1 MRAIIAGGGVAGM
14 AAAVALRQIGIE
26 PLVLEQAQALTEIGA
41 GINLWPNAMRALHQL
56 GAADY
61 IRATG
66 VRGEKVVHLDL
77 ESGAEL
83 ESLPFGPSARSYKED
98 LYNSHRADLLDALI
112 DRLDGADVRVA
123 SRVGGFRQHQG
134 GVEVTL
140 ADGETL
146 TGDLLVG
153 ADGLKSAVRAQ
164 LFGAQEPQYTGV
176 VAWRALLPR
185 DRADGVAVVQGIAS
199 WFGANRTVVVYPV
212 RRGELVSFSGY
223 VPDAEIR
230 NESWTSAGDLD
241 DLRRSFAI
249 ACPEI
254 ADLIAKVDRAII
266 TPIYYR
272 RPLENWARGRVVLVG
287 DAAHPIPPFAG
298 QGAALAVEDAV
309 ALAEALL
316 ADDDVSVALQDFA
329 ARRAPRAEQ
338 VLVRSQVNLLQYRQ
352 GDPVQ
357 ARARNGRIRGLKR
370 LDPRAESTSAWLYG
384 YDATVRKP
392 DPAQPRLAQ
401 WPAHARRA
409 HELWRT
415 VFTVE
420 DRAASWLGERAAYE
434 RFLLAHSPGVD
445 GQRVEEVDCAGV
457 AALRVVPP
465 GGETGPAILH
475 LHGGGYVMG
484 SARASAGY
492 AARLAAAVGGWALV
506 PDYRLAPEHA
516 YPAALEDV
524 VTAYRW
530 LLDHGGVPRFVS
542 GECAGG
548 GLAVALAAALPA
560 WDVPRPGSLH
570 LLSPF
575 CDLTVAG
582 PGPDAPLDPWYS
594 RAMLLGLAA
603 SYVQDA
609 DPDVGLVSPIAADL
623 RGLPPMHIE
632 VARDEALH
640 DSATLLAERARAAG
654 VRVELEVVPDTVH
667 AFALFPDLPEADDAL
682 ARFAALVAAPAP

>member
-26 PLVLEQAQALTEIGA
+26 PLVLEQAEALTEIGA

-77 ESGAEL
+77 ESGVEL
-83 ESLPFGPSARSYKED
+83 ESLPFGPTARSYGED
-98 LYNSHRADLLDALI
+98 LYNSHRADLLDALV

-123 SRVGGFRQHQG
+123 SRVAGFRQHKA
-134 GVEVTL
+134 GVEVSL
-140 ADGETL
+140 EGGEKL
-146 TGDLLVG
+146 TGDFLIG
-153 ADGLKSAVRAQ
+153 ADGLKSRVRAQ

-176 VAWRALLPR
+176 AAWRALLPR
-185 DRADGVAVVQGIAS
+185 DRADGVTVVQGIAS

-223 VPDAEIR
+223 VPDDEIR
-230 NESWTSAGDLD
+230 HESWTSAGDLD
-241 DLRRSFAI
+241 DLRRSFAV

-254 ADLIAKVDRAII
+254 TDLIAQVDRAII

-272 RPLENWARGRVVLVG
+272 RPLENWAQGRVVLVG

-298 QGAALAVEDAV
+298 QGAALGVEDAV
-309 ALAEALL
+309 ALAEALR
-316 ADDDVSVALQDFA
+316 AHDDVPVALQDFA
-329 ARRAPRAEQ
+329 GRRAPRAEQ

-352 GDPVQ
+352 HDPVQ
-357 ARARNGRIRGLKR
+357 TAARNGRIRGLKR
-370 LDPRAESTSAWLYG
+370 LDPGAESTSAWLYG

-392 DPAQPRLAQ
+392 DPAQPRLAH
-401 WPAHARRA
+401 WPAQTRRA

-434 RFLLAHSPGVD
+434 RFLLEHSPGVD
-445 GQRVEEVDCAGV
+445 GQRIEEVDCAGV
-457 AALRVVPP
+457 PALRVVPP

-484 SARASAGY
+484 SAQASAGY
-492 AARLAAAVGGWALV
+492 AGRLAAAVGGWALV
-506 PDYRLAPEHA
+506 PDYRLAPEHGH
-516 YPAALEDV
+516 PAALEDV
-524 VTAYRW
+524 ATAYRW
-530 LLDHGGVPRFVS
+530 LLDRVGMPRCVS

-548 GLAVALAAALPA
+548 GLAVALAVRLAAGGDPQ
-560 WDVPRPGSLH
+560 PGALH

-575 CDLTVAG
+575 CDLAMAG

-594 RAMLLGLAA
+594 RATLLLLAA

-609 DPDVGLVSPIAADL
+609 DPDDGLVSPIAADL

-640 DSATLLAERARAAG
+640 ESATLLAERARAAG
-654 VRVELEVVPDTVH
+654 VPVELEVVPDTVH
-667 AFALFPDLPEADDAL
+667 AFALFPDLPEADAAL
-682 ARFAALVAAPAP
+682 ARFGALVATPAP

>member
-1 MRAIIAGGGVAGM
+1 MRAIIAGGGVGGL
-14 AAAVALRQIGIE
+14 AAAVALHRIGIE
-26 PLVLEQAQALTEIGA
+26 PLVLEQATAITEIGA
-41 GINLWPNAMRALHQL
+41 GINLWPNAMRALDQL

-83 ESLPFGPSARSYKED
+83 ESLPFGLTARSYGED
-98 LYNSHRADLLDALI
+98 LYNSHRADLLDGLVG
-112 DRLDGADVRVA
+112 RLDGTEVRIA
-123 SRVGGFRQHQG
+123 SRVAGFSQHKD

-140 ADGETL
+140 DSGETL

-176 VAWRALLPR
+176 AAWRALLPR

-223 VPDAEIR
+223 VPDDEIR
-230 NESWTSAGDLD
+230 TESWTSAGDLN
-241 DLRRSFAI
+241 DLQRSFAV

-254 ADLIAKVDRAII
+254 TDLIAQVDRAII

-272 RPLENWARGRVVLVG
+272 HPLKNWAQDRVVLLG

-309 ALAEALL
+309 ALAEALR
-316 ADDDVSVALQDFA
+316 ANHDVPDALQDFG

-352 GDPVQ
+352 SDPVQ
-357 ARARNGRIRGLKR
+357 ARARNGRIRGLKQ
-370 LDPRAESTSAWLYG
+370 LDPRAESSSGWLYG
-384 YDATVRKP
+384 YDATVREL
-392 DPAQPRLAQ
+392 DTARAQVARWSEP
-401 WPAHARRA
+401 ARRA
-409 HELWRT
+409 HERWRT

-434 RFLLAHSPGVD
+434 RFLIANSPGVD

-465 GGETGPAILH
+465 GGESGPAILH

-492 AARLAAAVGGWALV
+492 AGRLAAAIGGWALV
-506 PDYRLAPEHA
+506 PDYRLAPEHP

-524 VTAYRW
+524 VAAYRW
-530 LLDHGGVPRFVS
+530 LLDCGGAPRCVS

-548 GLAVALAAALPA
+548 GLAVALAVALPA
-560 WDVPRPGSLH
+560 FKAPHPGSLH

-575 CDLTVAG
+575 SDLEVPG
-582 PGPDAPLDPWYS
+582 PGPVAPLDPWYS

-609 DPDVGLVSPIAADL
+609 DPHVGLVSSIKADL

-632 VARDEALH
+632 VAGEEALH
-640 DSATLLAERARAAG
+640 ASAVLLAKRARAAG
-654 VRVELEVVPDTVH
+654 VRVELQVVPDTVH
-667 AFALFPDLPEADDAL
+667 AFALFPDLPEADAAL
-682 ARFAALVAAPAP
+682 ARFAALAAAPA